1 MAWYSGQA
9 GGEALGDL
17 LFGDAN
23 FSGRLPVTFPAETEK
38 LPPFEDYSMAG
49 RTYKYM
55 TDNIL
60 FPFGYGLSYGK
71 VTYGPAKVV
80 SSDDKN
86 VTVEFTLSNDGTSDV
101 DEIVQLYHS
110 SPAAGVTA
118 SQSQL
123 VTFSREHL
131 KAGEKRTVRMEI
143 PVERLS
149 TVQEDG
155 TKKLLQG
162 THSLHVA
169 SAAPTYR
176 SADLGVQDVTVTLE
190 L

>member
-1 MAWYSGQA
+1 
-9 GGEALGDL
+9 
-17 LFGDAN
+17 
-23 FSGRLPVTFPAETEK
+23 
-38 LPPFEDYSMAG
+38 MAG

-60 FPFGYGLSYGK
+60 FPFGYGLRYGK

-101 DEIVQLYHS
+101 DETVQLYHS

-118 SQSQL
+118 PQSQL

-162 THSLHVA
+162 THTLHVA

-176 SADLGVQDVTVTLE
+176 STDLGVQDVTVTLE

>member
-1 MAWYSGQA
+1 
-9 GGEALGDL
+9 
-17 LFGDAN
+17 
-23 FSGRLPVTFPAETEK
+23 
-38 LPPFEDYSMAG
+38 MAG

-60 FPFGYGLSYGK
+60 FPFGYGLSYGR
-71 VTYGPAKVV
+71 VTYGAAKAAV
-80 SSDDKN
+80 DGGKA
-86 VTVEFTLSNDGTSDV
+86 VTVEITLSNEGATDI
-101 DEIVQLYHS
+101 DETVQLYHS
-110 SPAAGVTA
+110 SPAAGTA
-118 SQSQL
+118 APQSQL
-123 VTFSREHL
+123 VAFSREHL

-162 THSLHVA
+162 THTLHVA